1 MIIKAIRYTVYILV
15 YVVLILISG
24 LLNIVIF
31 KELDWTILL
40 SAKFWLEMVV
50 DYTLY
55 LTVFITTAL
64 MVYEIF
70 GDTDA
75 EFLKLEM
82 SIFEMKDTLVSQP
95 FRRDVYNH
103 NFMKKRQ
110 VWQEIILTA
119 IGNHERK
126 KKDVYV
132 LETITYPNDRE
143 KWSKANIKW
152 HKKNDELKEL
162 ITDDWINK
170 NLMFRKFYKFGKLT
184 YWKKIKYPE
193 ITPNEIIYGVQSLP
207 TNSSLLV
214 RKPLGKRLLLK
225 SVGVLPSMAFKIVY
239 ELFQIERFLSTAELL
254 KALAFTIIMLLIHAL
269 FGMYA
274 SRRAHMDRK
283 SNATLRFGYAHDY
296 VHNNH
301 RYPIAPTY
309 DTANSKNNVIENVS
323 QRKELENNG

>member
-15 YVVLILISG
+15 YIVLILISG

-40 SAKFWLEMVV
+40 SAEFWLEMVV

-126 KKDVYV
+126 KKMSMSWK
-132 LETITYPNDRE
+132 LSNTQTIGRSGAKPTL
-143 KWSKANIKW
+143 SG
-152 HKKNDELKEL
+152 
-162 ITDDWINK
+162 T
-170 NLMFRKFYKFGKLT
+170 RKMM
-184 YWKKIKYPE
+184 
-193 ITPNEIIYGVQSLP
+193 N
-207 TNSSLLV
+207 
-214 RKPLGKRLLLK
+214 
-225 SVGVLPSMAFKIVY
+225 
-239 ELFQIERFLSTAELL
+239 
-254 KALAFTIIMLLIHAL
+254 
-269 FGMYA
+269 
-274 SRRAHMDRK
+274 
-283 SNATLRFGYAHDY
+283 
-296 VHNNH
+296 
-301 RYPIAPTY
+301 
-309 DTANSKNNVIENVS
+309 
-323 QRKELENNG
+323 